1 MALSETKG
9 QVLRVKGQ
17 VLCRATTDGRAGGWT
32 AGGGFFGD

>member
-17 VLCRATTDGRAGGWT
+17 VLCYLPAVGCSVLFAVLVFM
-32 AGGGFFGD
+32 AH